1 MNVFTI
7 LKERGFIE
15 QCTDEKKVEAL
26 FDKPIVCYTGF
37 DPTGDSLH
45 VGHLFPIMA
54 LMHIERAG
62 HTPIALLG
70 GGTAMVGDPSGKT
83 EIRKMLTKEQIE
95 ENKRSIAA
103 QMKRYLD
110 IDGGKTLLMDNADWL
125 MNLNY
130 VEFLRDIGR
139 HFSVNRMLAAEAYK
153 IRIETGLSFIEFNYQ
168 IMQAYDFLTL
178 FRTKNC
184 VLQMGGNDQWGNI
197 LAGEDLIRRI
207 EAKEVHA
214 MTYPLLTN
222 AEGKKMGKTEGGS
235 VWLDAEKLSPFGYF
249 QYWRNTD
256 DRDVIKLLKFFTF
269 LPMEQIRDMETWK
282 DGDINKAK
290 EILAFEATKITHGEI
305 EAQKALDAARAMFS
319 GAQTSLDGIPE
330 TAVSADELKNGS
342 LDIVSLLVRAEL
354 APSRGEAKRLVQQGG
369 VSVND
374 VAVSDFKFV
383 ASDKDFTENGLILRV
398 GKKKYHKFIIQ

>member
-1 MNVFTI
+1 MNVFTT

-15 QCTDEKKVEAL
+15 QCTDEKKVVEL
-26 FDKPIVCYTGF
+26 FEKPIVCYTGF

-83 EIRKMLTKEQIE
+83 EMRKMLTKEQIA
-95 ENKRSIAA
+95 ENKRSIAD

-130 VEFLRDIGR
+130 VDFLRDIGR

-153 IRIETGLSFIEFNYQ
+153 MRMETGLSFIEFNYQ

-197 LAGEDLIRRI
+197 LAGEDLIRRLD
-207 EAKEVHA
+207 AVEVHA

-222 AEGKKMGKTEGGS
+222 SEGKKMGKTESGA
-235 VWLDAEKLSPFGYF
+235 VWLDKTKLSPFDYF
-249 QYWRNTD
+249 QFWRNSD
-256 DRDVIKLLKFFTF
+256 DRDVVKLLKYFTL
-269 LPMEQIRDMETWK
+269 LPIEEIREMEKWK

-290 EILAFEATKITHGEI
+290 EILAFEATKLTHGVE

-319 GAQTSLDGIPE
+319 GAKASLEGIPE
-330 TAVSADELKNGS
+330 TVVSREEMNTDIDIIS
-342 LDIVSLLVRAEL
+342 LIVNAGLS
-354 APSRGEAKRLVQQGG
+354 PSRGEAKRLLLQGG
-369 VSVND
+369 VTVND
-374 VAVSDFKFV
+374 VVITDFKFTV
-383 ASDKDFTENGLILRV
+383 AEKDFPDGALILRL
-398 GKKKYHKFIIQ
+398 GKKKYHKFTLR